1 MKLQELIPVGD
12 PFQVKGED
20 LANASTSVFRLEFR
34 SFNEFA
40 CHVYGKRNN
49 TQYVSCLLFSWA
61 LTATLTLA
69 PAEVDDLKEATGS
82 AEFHQFHPQAAW
94 VSITDNQGH

>member
-1 MKLQELIPVGD
+1 MLRP
-12 PFQVKGED
+12 
-20 LANASTSVFRLEFR
+20 R
-34 SFNEFA
+34 SSDWNSDHSMNLHLS
-40 CHVYGKRNN
+40 CVRKKKNN

>member
-1 MKLQELIPVGD
+1 MLRP
-12 PFQVKGED
+12 
-20 LANASTSVFRLEFR
+20 R
-34 SFNEFA
+34 SSDWNSDHSMNLHLSCVRE
-40 CHVYGKRNN
+40 KNN

>member
-1 MKLQELIPVGD
+1 MLRP
-12 PFQVKGED
+12 
-20 LANASTSVFRLEFR
+20 R
-34 SFNEFA
+34 SSDWNSDHSMNLHLS
-40 CHVYGKRNN
+40 CVRKKKKNN

-82 AEFHQFHPQAAW
+82 AEFHQFHPQAAR

>member
-1 MKLQELIPVGD
+1 MGD

-40 CHVYGKRNN
+40 FVMCTEKKKNN